1 MSYNV
6 SPVGFVRS
14 CFKEK
19 FAIPRQPQLAPA
31 ARGEAPAGLGYTGD
45 PIFNRFWTLLG
56 TPCIAL
62 PFNAGPF
69 GLPLSVQLIA
79 PLRDD
84 DQLIAWA
91 RWVEAR
97 LS

>member
-1 MSYNV
+1 M
-6 SPVGFVRS
+6 
-14 CFKEK
+14 
-19 FAIPRQPQLAPA
+19 
-31 ARGEAPAGLGYTGD
+31 
-45 PIFNRFWTLLG
+45 
-56 TPCIAL
+56 AL

-69 GLPLSVQLIA
+69 SLPLSVQLIA
-79 PLRDD
+79 PLRSD

>member
-1 MSYNV
+1 MAHCV
-6 SPVGFVRS
+6 M
-14 CFKEK
+14 
-19 FAIPRQPQLAPA
+19 
-31 ARGEAPAGLGYTGD
+31 
-45 PIFNRFWTLLG
+45 LG
-56 TPCIAL
+56 TPCVAL

-79 PLRDD
+79 PLRSD